1 MRVLALFGPTAVGK
15 TQIAIAAAQLLRRGG
30 EDPVAVSAD
39 ALQVY
44 RGLAILTGAPSDGE
58 RRALEH
64 RLVGFLAVQE
74 TFSVGRYAQ
83 LAHHEIDT
91 LLAEGRR
98 PIVVGGTGLY
108 LRAALADLRLR
119 PQPPAHLREELTA
132 RLEREGAGAL
142 HRQLAEAAPWA
153 AARIEPADGRRIV
166 RALELAAIGEL
177 RERSGESEL
186 WSEELRH
193 PTASF
198 ALVPDRDALRE
209 AIGSRVDEMFAQG
222 AREEVLSA
230 EAQGASATA
239 RAAVGYRELLS
250 GDLEAMKRRT
260 WAYARRQ
267 MTWLRKL
274 PASVRRIEVSDR
286 SAEDVAAEIVDSAAP

>member
-64 RLVGFLAVQE
+64 RLVGFLTVQE

-83 LAHHEIDT
+83 LAHHQIDT

-193 PTASF
+193 ATASF

-239 RAAVGYRELLS
+239 RAALGYRELLS